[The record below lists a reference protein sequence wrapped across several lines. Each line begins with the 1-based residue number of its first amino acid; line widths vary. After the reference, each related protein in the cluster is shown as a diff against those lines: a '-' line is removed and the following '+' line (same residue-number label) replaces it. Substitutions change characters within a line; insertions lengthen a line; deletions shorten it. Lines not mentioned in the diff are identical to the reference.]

1 MIVAGIWFVFGT
13 GGSAFVS
20 SLLGKKEEEKARRAF
35 SMTIYVAFSLGL
47 IVSIA
52 VFFCLEPIV
61 RALASINE
69 STREETIQN
78 AILYGRFMIAGEA
91 FYILQNAFQS
101 FFSVAEKPGIGFLFT
116 LLAGLTNMVLDYLL
130 IVVFHLGIPR
140 GCDGFLARHRR
151 RIDRA
156 LPLFLVR

>member
-1 MIVAGIWFVFGT
+1 MPRAHREGFG
-13 GGSAFVS
+13 
-20 SLLGKKEEEKARRAF
+20 
-35 SMTIYVAFSLGL
+35 
-47 IVSIA
+47 
-52 VFFCLEPIV
+52 
-61 RALASINE
+61 SINE

-130 IVVFHLGIPR
+130 IIVFHLGIP
-140 GCDGFLARHRR
+140 GAAMASLLGIGVGSIGPFLYF
-151 RIDRA
+151 
-156 LPLFLVR
+156 LFDKNC